1 VGKTSKPVHLLVDQ
15 AILDAAPEQWQ
26 VLKDQGHLI
35 DNLSIALRDIEG
47 VPIIVAPTAM
57 RMTAAMVTD
66 LPKAIELL
74 IKGARALQHSPAG
87 GEGWTKGKPKR
98 VANKT
103 KGTRKNSKV
112 KAEAHGADEP
122 PASTG
127 TGGSEGETGGEQQ
140 AIPVGQTSYIEG
152 NG

>member
-1 VGKTSKPVHLLVDQ
+1 MVDQ
-15 AILDAAPEQWQ
+15 AILDAAPEQWK
-26 VLKDQGHLI
+26 VLAEQGHTIEPLVN
-35 DNLSIALRDIEG
+35 DSNLL
-47 VPIIVAPTAM
+47 IVAPYAM
-57 RMTAAMVTD
+57 RMTAAMVKD

-98 VANKT
+98 VANTK

-112 KAEAHGADEP
+112 KAEAHVADEP
-122 PASTG
+122 PTSTG
-127 TGGSEGETGGEQQ
+127 TRGSEGETGGEQQ